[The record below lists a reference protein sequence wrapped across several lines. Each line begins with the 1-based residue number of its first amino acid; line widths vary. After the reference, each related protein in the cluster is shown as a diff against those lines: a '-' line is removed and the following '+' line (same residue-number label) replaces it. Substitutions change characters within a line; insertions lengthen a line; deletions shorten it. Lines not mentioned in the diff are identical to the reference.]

1 MKNKLTNRFLKRI
14 LFCVIMLCGVPSMTM
29 GKPLSVNDSL
39 LQVYMSEIKRS
50 NEYLSVRQQRI
61 DTLLEQRR
69 NQWSSWK
76 DLYRVNCLLA
86 AEYRPYRCKEAL
98 RYYQM
103 NVQLAREVGNR
114 DCLAESL
121 TDLAYLLASAGV
133 YHEAFSTIALVDTAS
148 LSEQARVAYY
158 RCMYHLH
165 GEAGFYGGLETY
177 MEEHREQRDR
187 YFQLIMENIPDT
199 GVLYLSLRESYAREH
214 LDADVAMMYNR
225 ILLQSVR
232 PGSPEYALYAYCRS
246 DIYRFMNKED
256 EQLEW
261 LLRSALDDV
270 RNGITDNG
278 SSWMVAEILYHR
290 GDIQS
295 SYEII
300 HYSLANA
307 SFYDASLRI
316 WQISPLVNII
326 STSYLVHQ
334 RELNSRLVWA
344 LACSILLAL
353 LLMLAILLYVKRTRR
368 IHLQSR
374 EIEIL
379 SNDLRKANEQLQ
391 RTNYALL
398 ESNHVKDEYIGH
410 YLNLYSDYLDKLRK
424 QVKDPAFTQ
433 SEIDRFYREF
443 DTAFL
448 SIYPDFVANFNQ
460 LLREEGRIVLR
471 KGDLLNTELRIY
483 ALIRLGID
491 NSVNISRLLRYSVN
505 TIYNYRARLK
515 NLAIDRD
522 AFESQVQQIGTF
534 TK

>member
-14 LFCVIMLCGVPSMTM
+14 LFCVILLCGVPSMTM

-103 NVQLAREVGNR
+103 NAINKTV
-114 DCLAESL
+114 
-121 TDLAYLLASAGV
+121 
-133 YHEAFSTIALVDTAS
+133 EAILALVDTAS

-460 LLREEGRIVLR
+460 LLREEGRILLR
-471 KGDLLNTELRIY
+471 KGELLNTELRIY

>member
-1 MKNKLTNRFLKRI
+1 MAVQNPVKKI
-14 LFCVIMLCGVPSMTM
+14 LFFIILLWGIPSRFM
-29 GKPLSVNDSL
+29 GKPVSVNDSL
-39 LQVYMSEIKRS
+39 LQVYTSEIQRS
-50 NEYLSVRQQRI
+50 NDYLAARQQRI
-61 DTLLEQRR
+61 DALLEQRR
-69 NQWSSWK
+69 NQWNTWE
-76 DLYRVNCLLA
+76 DQYRLNSLLA

-98 RYYQM
+98 RFYQM
-103 NVQLAREVGNR
+103 NVQLAREAGNK
-114 DCLAESL
+114 DYLAQSL
-121 TDLAYLLASAGV
+121 IELSYLLASVGV
-133 YHEAFSTIALVDTAS
+133 YHEAFSTIEQLDTAT
-148 LSEQARVAYY
+148 LTDQARVAYY

-165 GEAGFYGGLETY
+165 GEAGCYGGLENN
-177 MEEHREQRDR
+177 MKVHRTQRDR
-187 YFQLIMENIPDT
+187 YYHLIMESIPDT
-199 GVLYLSLRESYAREH
+199 GVLYLRLRESYAREH
-214 LDADVAMMYNR
+214 LEAGDAMMYNGM
-225 ILLQSVR
+225 IMQTIR
-232 PGSPEYALYAYCRS
+232 PGSAEYALYAYCRS
-246 DIYRFMNKED
+246 DIYRIMNRED
-256 EQLEW
+256 DQLEW
-261 LLRSALDDV
+261 LLRSALADV
-270 RNGITDNG
+270 RNGIADNG

-290 GDIQS
+290 GDIRT

-300 HYSLANA
+300 RYSLANA
-307 SFYDASLRI
+307 SVYDANLRI

-326 STSYLVHQ
+326 SASYLVHE
-334 RELNSRLVWA
+334 RTLNSRLIWA
-344 LACSILLAL
+344 LTCSILMAL
-353 LLMLAILLYVKRTRR
+353 FLLVAILLYIQRTHR
-368 IHLQSR
+368 IHRQSR
-374 EIEIL
+374 EIEVL

-433 SEIDRFYREF
+433 SEIERFYREF

-471 KGDLLNTELRIY
+471 KGELLNTELRIY

-505 TIYNYRARLK
+505 TIYNYRARMK

>member
-1 MKNKLTNRFLKRI
+1 MNKSVKSVLFTFL
-14 LFCVIMLCGVPSMTM
+14 LLVSMPSMGM
-29 GKPLSVNDSL
+29 RHPASVTDSL
-39 LQVYMSEIKRS
+39 LQIYIAEIEHAQDYI
-50 NEYLSVRQQRI
+50 NIRQQRI

-69 NQWSSWK
+69 SQWNAWE
-76 DLYRVNCLLA
+76 DQYRLNRLLA

-98 RYYQM
+98 RYYQT
-103 NVQLAREVGNR
+103 NVQLAREVGDR
-114 DCLAESL
+114 ERLAESL
-121 TDLAYLLASAGV
+121 TDLAYLLASSGI
-133 YHEAFSTIALVDTAS
+133 YHEAFSTIALVDTVS
-148 LSEQARVAYY
+148 LSDQARVAYY

-177 MEEHREQRDR
+177 MAEHRDQRDR
-187 YFQLIMENIPDT
+187 YFQLIMEHIPDT
-199 GVLYLSLRESYAREH
+199 GILYLSLKESYAREH
-214 LDADVAMMYNR
+214 LQADDAMMYNR
-225 ILLQSVR
+225 ILMQLVR
-232 PGSPEYALYAYCRS
+232 PGSAEYALYAYCRS
-246 DIYRFMNKED
+246 DIYRIMNKED
-256 EQLEW
+256 EQLQW
-261 LLRSALDDV
+261 LLRSALADI

-290 GDIQS
+290 GDISS

-307 SFYDASLRI
+307 SLYDASLRI

-334 RELNSRLVWA
+334 RTLNSRLVWG
-344 LACSILLAL
+344 LTCSILMAL
-353 LLMLAILLYVKRTRR
+353 LFLVTILLYVQRTHR
-368 IHLQSR
+368 IHRQSR

-424 QVKDPAFTQ
+424 QVKDPAFSQ
-433 SEIDRFYREF
+433 SELERFYHEF

-471 KGDLLNTELRIY
+471 KGELLNTELRIY

-505 TIYNYRARLK
+505 TIYNYRARMK

-522 AFESQVQQIGTF
+522 AFETQVQQIGTF

>member
-1 MKNKLTNRFLKRI
+1 MRNTPFSKYLKGI
-14 LFCVIMLCGVPSMTM
+14 GIGIVLLCSLPSMGM
-29 GKPLSVNDSL
+29 SRFRSVNDSL
-39 LQVYMSEIKRS
+39 LQVYMSEINRS
-50 NEYLSVRQQRI
+50 QDYLTVRQQRI

-69 NQWSSWK
+69 SQWNSPEE
-76 DLYRVNCLLA
+76 LYRLNRRLA
-86 AEYRPYRCKEAL
+86 EEYRPYRCKEAL
-98 RYYQM
+98 RYYQA
-103 NVQLAREVGNR
+103 NVQLAQEAG
-114 DCLAESL
+114 DQEGCSESL
-121 TDLAYLLASAGV
+121 IDLVYLLASSGV
-133 YHEAFSTIALVDTAS
+133 YHEAFTTIALVDTAS
-148 LSEQARVAYY
+148 LSDQARVAYY

-165 GEAGFYGGLETY
+165 GEAGFYGGLASN

-199 GVLYLSLRESYAREH
+199 GVLYLSLQESYAREH
-214 LDADVAMMYNR
+214 LQADVAMMYNKMLMQC
-225 ILLQSVR
+225 IR
-232 PGSPEYALYAYCRS
+232 PGSAEYALYAYCRS
-246 DIYRFMNKED
+246 DIYRIMNNED
-256 EQLEW
+256 KQLEW
-261 LLRSALDDV
+261 LLRSALADT
-270 RNGITDNG
+270 RNGIADNG

-307 SFYDASLRI
+307 SLYDASLRI

-334 RELNSRLVWA
+334 RTLNSRLIWA
-344 LACSILLAL
+344 LTCSVLMGL
-353 LLMLAILLYVKRTRR
+353 LLLIAILLYIKRTHR

-374 EIEIL
+374 EIEML
-379 SNDLRKANEQLQ
+379 SNDLRKANEQLK

-433 SEIDRFYREF
+433 AEIERFYHEF

-471 KGDLLNTELRIY
+471 KGELLNTELRIY

-505 TIYNYRARLK
+505 TIYNYRARMK